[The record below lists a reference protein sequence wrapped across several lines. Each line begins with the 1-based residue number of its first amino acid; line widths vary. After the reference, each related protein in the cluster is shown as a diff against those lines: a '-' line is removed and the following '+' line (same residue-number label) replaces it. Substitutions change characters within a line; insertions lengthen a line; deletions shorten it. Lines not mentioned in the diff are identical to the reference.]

1 MSNITLIVN
10 TVALWVI
17 VVCQILESKQFIR
30 SRKDM
35 GELIKKNAELGKN
48 NAELRKKNAELGLAF
63 NALDLR
69 IKNLEERLSDSAI
82 TEVQQKQAKIK
93 FELTRID
100 KTASNNREK
109 IMALQEKN
117 RKQDLFNR
125 DFDRAIKRVGKK

>member
-17 VVCQILESKQFIR
+17 VVCQILESRQFIR

-35 GELIKKNAELGKN
+35 GELIKKNT
-48 NAELRKKNAELGLAF
+48 ELRKKNAELGLAF

-82 TEVQQKQAKIK
+82 TEVQEKQAEIK

-109 IMALQEKN
+109 IMALQERNKDQQEYN
-117 RKQDLFNR
+117 A
-125 DFDRAIKRVGKK
+125 DFAKAIRRVGKKCTDAIVQ

>member
-1 MSNITLIVN
+1 MSNITLIID

-17 VVCQILESKQFIR
+17 IVCQILESKQFIR

-35 GELIKKNAELGKN
+35 GELT
-48 NAELRKKNAELGLAF
+48 KKNAELGLAF
-63 NALDLR
+63 NDLDLR

-82 TEVQQKQAKIK
+82 TEVQQKQAEIK

-109 IMALQEKN
+109 IVALQERNKDQQKYN
-117 RKQDLFNR
+117 A
-125 DFDRAIKRVGKK
+125 DFAKAIRRVGKK

>member
-48 NAELRKKNAELGLAF
+48 NAELGLAF

-82 TEVQQKQAKIK
+82 TEVQQKQAEIK

-109 IMALQEKN
+109 IMALQERNKDQQEYN
-117 RKQDLFNR
+117 A
-125 DFDRAIKRVGKK
+125 DFAKAIRRVGNK

>member
-17 VVCQILESKQFIR
+17 VACQILESKQFIR

-35 GELIKKNAELGKN
+35 GELIKK

-82 TEVQQKQAKIK
+82 TEAQQKQAEIK

-109 IMALQEKN
+109 IMALQERNKDQQKYN
-117 RKQDLFNR
+117 A
-125 DFDRAIKRVGKK
+125 DFAKAIRRVGKK

>member
-1 MSNITLIVN
+1 MSNITLIIN

-17 VVCQILESKQFIR
+17 IVCQILESKQFSR
-30 SRKDM
+30 SKKDM
-35 GELIKKNAELGKN
+35 GELIKKNAELGK
-48 NAELRKKNAELGLAF
+48 KNAELGLAF
-63 NALDLR
+63 NALNLR

-82 TEVQQKQAKIK
+82 QEVQKKQTEIK

-117 RKQDLFNR
+117 RKQDQFNK
-125 DFDRAIKRVGKK
+125 DFDRAVKRAGRRK

>member
-1 MSNITLIVN
+1 MSNITLIIN
-10 TVALWVI
+10 TVSLWVI
-17 VVCQILESKQFIR
+17 IVCQILESKQFSR
-30 SRKDM
+30 TRKDF
-35 GELIKKNAELGKN
+35 GELIKRNAELGKKNAEL
-48 NAELRKKNAELGLAF
+48 ELDF

-82 TEVQQKQAKIK
+82 QEVQKKQTEIK

-117 RKQDLFNR
+117 RKQDQFNK
-125 DFDRAIKRVGKK
+125 DFDRAIKRVSRRR

>member
-1 MSNITLIVN
+1 MSNIALIIN

-17 VVCQILESKQFIR
+17 VICQILESKQFIR

-35 GELIKKNAELGKN
+35 GELIKKNAELGK
-48 NAELRKKNAELGLAF
+48 KNAELGLAF
-63 NALDLR
+63 NALNLR

-82 TEVQQKQAKIK
+82 AEVQQKQAEIK

-109 IMALQEKN
+109 IMALQERNKDQQKYN
-117 RKQDLFNR
+117 A
-125 DFDRAIKRVGKK
+125 DFAKAIRRVGKK

>member
-1 MSNITLIVN
+1 MSNITLIIN

-17 VVCQILESKQFIR
+17 IVCQILESKQF
-30 SRKDM
+30 SRTRKYF
-35 GELIKKNAELGKN
+35 GELIKRNAELG
-48 NAELRKKNAELGLAF
+48 KKNAELGLAF

-82 TEVQQKQAKIK
+82 QEVQEKQSEIK
-93 FELTRID
+93 YELTRID

-117 RKQDLFNR
+117 RKQDLFNK
-125 DFDRAIKRVGKK
+125 DFDRAIKRVGKRK

>member
-1 MSNITLIVN
+1 MSNITLIIN

-17 VVCQILESKQFIR
+17 IVCQILESKQFSR
-30 SRKDM
+30 SKKDM
-35 GELIKKNAELGKN
+35 GELIKKNAELGK
-48 NAELRKKNAELGLAF
+48 KNAELGLTF
-63 NALDLR
+63 NALNLR

-82 TEVQQKQAKIK
+82 QEVQKKQTEIK

-117 RKQDLFNR
+117 RKQDQFNK
-125 DFDRAIKRVGKK
+125 DFDRAVKRAGRRK

>member
-1 MSNITLIVN
+1 MSNWTLIIN

-17 VVCQILESKQFIR
+17 IVCQILESKQFIR

-35 GELIKKNAELGKN
+35 GELI
-48 NAELRKKNAELGLAF
+48 KKNAELGLAF

-82 TEVQQKQAKIK
+82 QEVQEKQSEIK
-93 FELTRID
+93 YELTRID

-109 IMALQEKN
+109 IMALQDKN
-117 RKQDLFNR
+117 RKQDQFNK
-125 DFDRAIKRVGKK
+125 DFDRAIKRVGRRR

>member
-1 MSNITLIVN
+1 MSNWTLIIN

-17 VVCQILESKQFIR
+17 IVCQILESKQFSR

-35 GELIKKNAELGKN
+35 GELIKKNAELG
-48 NAELRKKNAELGLAF
+48 KKNAELGLAF

-82 TEVQQKQAKIK
+82 QEVQEKQSEIK
-93 FELTRID
+93 YELTRID

-109 IMALQEKN
+109 IIALQERN
-117 RKQDLFNR
+117 RKQDQFNK
-125 DFDRAIKRVGKK
+125 DFDRAIKRVSKRR

>member
-1 MSNITLIVN
+1 MNNITLIVN

-35 GELIKKNAELGKN
+35 GELIKKNAELGV
-48 NAELRKKNAELGLAF
+48 AF

-82 TEVQQKQAKIK
+82 TEVQEKQAEIK

-109 IMALQEKN
+109 IMALQERNKDQQKYN
-117 RKQDLFNR
+117 A
-125 DFDRAIKRVGKK
+125 DFAKAIRRVGKK